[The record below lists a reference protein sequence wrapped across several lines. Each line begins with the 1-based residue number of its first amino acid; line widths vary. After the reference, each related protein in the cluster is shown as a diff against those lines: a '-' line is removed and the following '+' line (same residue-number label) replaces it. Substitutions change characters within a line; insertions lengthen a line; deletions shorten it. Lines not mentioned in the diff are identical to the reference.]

1 VFINNSLYIDLK
13 AGSIRLSLRTTQIAH
28 MNIKDRQNNKLKN
41 LKSHK
46 ALMSVTLVF
55 IFITMVLTW
64 WGLLYIKE
72 RTLQETQDKLS
83 TVLNTTAEAL
93 NFWVSDQ
100 LQRSH
105 NIASDANFALL
116 TAALI
121 KQYKNGG
128 KLLGSSSLQ
137 QIRQFLLTSET
148 AKPDFHII
156 LPNGINLAS
165 QRDVDLESLNVVYRY
180 RPKIFQHIL
189 KGKGQF
195 IPPVPSDIALGEQK
209 IIAGLTV
216 PPTLFMA
223 VPIKSSSGKVIAV
236 FAQRFDPEQSL
247 SRITALG
254 QLGESGVTYAFDE
267 EAQLLTSSRFED
279 KFFDRG
285 FIAINEQTPLALEI
299 RDPGK
304 RLDNFIDISLQH
316 FDKPL
321 TVMAANAIA
330 GFTSSDMA
338 GYRDYRGEWV
348 VGSWT
353 WLKELNIGLT
363 TEIDR
368 EEALGLYNTTRNIVI
383 LIMLT
388 LMLLVAIYLLIV
400 IKTNK
405 KIELSLIK
413 SRDELE
419 DKVNGLTAELLESQS
434 KLIIT
439 KELAD
444 QASHSK
450 SAFLSSMSHEIRT
463 PINGVMGMLGLL
475 LNSSLTPEQ
484 KHKAEVANS
493 SAKSLLNIINDIL
506 DFSKV
511 EAGEVKLENIDFNI
525 EILIDS
531 VVKAM
536 AFSAEEKDI
545 ELILDASKIS
555 NKMVKGDPQRLRQII
570 SNLIGNAIKFT
581 RQGTIIVRLSTTH
594 YKESILTSCSITD
607 TGIGIPADRIDTLF
621 DSFSQVDNSSTR
633 EYSGSGLGL
642 AICKKLI
649 ILMNGDI
656 DVESSL
662 NKGSVFSFNLSFD
675 ISNKKIDLLVHEN
688 IKSKNILIIDDNLIN
703 REIFSAQIKNWGG
716 NIFEAESGA
725 AGIKM
730 CDQFTDSKLDFII
743 IDMQMPH
750 MDGIQFT
757 KIIRANAKYK
767 DIKIIMMTSINQQQ
781 SAAELRAIGLNGWF
795 TKPVSS
801 IDLHNSLLVASAQN
815 TLENTT
821 ESTSELITSA
831 YLQSINIDQNTLN
844 EVNIPQYWPEYCR
857 ILLVE
862 DNVINQVVAEGILET
877 IGLTCDI
884 VQNGSEAL
892 TRLKESSEDNPYTI
906 ILMDCKMPIMDG
918 YEATKRIREGVAGEK
933 YSNITI
939 IALTANAMTG
949 DKENCLEIGMN
960 DYISKPID
968 TNVLLALLKK
978 WIAPAD

>member
-1 VFINNSLYIDLK
+1 MI
-13 AGSIRLSLRTTQIAH
+13 
-28 MNIKDRQNNKLKN
+28 N

-46 ALMSVTLVF
+46 ALMAVTLVF
-55 IFITMVLTW
+55 IFATMVLTW
-64 WGLLYIKE
+64 WGLQHIKE
-72 RTLQETQDKLS
+72 KTLQETQDKLS

-93 NFWVSDQ
+93 NFWASDQ
-100 LQRSH
+100 LQKSH
-105 NIASDANFALL
+105 YIASDANFVVL
-116 TAALI
+116 TTALI

-137 QIRQFLLTSET
+137 QIRQFLLATKT
-148 AKPDFHII
+148 TQPDFHII

-165 QRDVDLESLNVVYRY
+165 QRDVDLESLNVIYRY
-180 RPKIFQHIL
+180 RPQIFQQIL

-195 IPPVPSDIALGEQK
+195 VPPIPSDIALGEQK
-209 IIAGLTV
+209 NIAGLTV

-236 FAQRFDPEQSL
+236 FAERFDPEQSL

-254 QLGESGVTYAFDE
+254 RVGESGETYAFDKD
-267 EAQLLTSSRFED
+267 ALLLTSSRFES

-285 FIAINEQTPLALEI
+285 FISINEQTPLALKI

-316 FDKPL
+316 FDKSL
-321 TVMAANAIA
+321 TVMAVNAIA
-330 GFTSSDMA
+330 GFTSSDMT

-348 VGSWT
+348 LGSWT
-353 WLKELNIGLT
+353 WLNELNMGLT

-368 EEALGLYNTTRNIVI
+368 EEALGLYNTTRNIVV
-383 LIMLT
+383 LIVFI
-388 LMLLVAIYLLIV
+388 LMLLVTTYLLIV

-419 DKVNGLTAELLESQS
+419 EKINERTAELLESQS

-439 KELAD
+439 KQLAE
-444 QASHSK
+444 QASQSK

-475 LNSSLTPEQ
+475 LNSPLTPEQ

-511 EAGEVKLENIDFNI
+511 ETGEIKLENIDFNI
-525 EILIDS
+525 ELLLDS
-531 VVKAM
+531 TVKAM

-555 NKMVKGDPQRLRQII
+555 NKMVKGDPQRIRQVI

-581 RQGTIIVRLSTTH
+581 HQGTIIVRLSTTH

-633 EYSGSGLGL
+633 KYSGTGLGL
-642 AICKKLI
+642 AICKRLI
-649 ILMNGDI
+649 GLMNGDI

-662 NKGSVFSFNLSFD
+662 NKGSVFTFNLSLD

-688 IKSKNILIIDDNLIN
+688 IKSKNILIIDDNPVN
-703 REIFSAQIKNWGG
+703 REIFSAQIKQWGG
-716 NIFEAESGA
+716 NTFEAKSGA

-757 KIIRANAKYK
+757 KIIRANPKYQH
-767 DIKIIMMTSINQQQ
+767 IKIIMMTSINQPQ
-781 SAAELRAIGLNGWF
+781 SPAELRSIGLNGWF
-795 TKPVSS
+795 TKPVSP

-815 TLENTT
+815 TLKNTT
-821 ESTSELITSA
+821 ESTHEITPKLITSA
-831 YLQSINIDQNTLN
+831 YLQSINIDQDSLN
-844 EVNIPQYWPEYCR
+844 EVNMPQHWPEYCR

-862 DNVINQVVAEGILET
+862 DNAINQVVAEGILES

-884 VQNGSEAL
+884 AHNGAEAL
-892 TRLKESSEDNPYTI
+892 TRLKESSEDTPYTI
-906 ILMDCKMPIMDG
+906 ILMDCQMPIMDG
-918 YEATKRIREGVAGEK
+918 YEATKRIREGATGEK

-949 DKENCLEIGMN
+949 DKENCLAVGMN

-978 WIAPAD
+978 WTVPGS

>member
-1 VFINNSLYIDLK
+1 
-13 AGSIRLSLRTTQIAH
+13 
-28 MNIKDRQNNKLKN
+28 MNIKDRQYDKSKN

-46 ALMSVTLVF
+46 MLMVVTLVF

-64 WGLLYIKE
+64 WGLLHIKE
-72 RTLQETQDKLS
+72 NTLQETQDKLS

-93 NFWVSDQ
+93 NFWASDQ

-105 NIASDANFALL
+105 NIASDANFVLL
-116 TAALI
+116 TTALI
-121 KQYKNGG
+121 KQYKKGG

-137 QIRQFLLTSET
+137 QVRQFLLASKTT
-148 AKPDFHII
+148 QPDFHII

-165 QRDVDLESLNVVYRY
+165 QRDIDLESLNVVYRY
-180 RPKIFQHIL
+180 RPQIFQQIL

-195 IPPVPSDIALGEQK
+195 VPPVHSDIALGEQK
-209 IIAGLTV
+209 NIAGLTV

-223 VPIKSSSGKVIAV
+223 VPIKSSNGKVIAV
-236 FAQRFDPEQSL
+236 FAERFDPEQSL

-254 QLGESGVTYAFDE
+254 RVGESGETYAFDKD
-267 EAQLLTSSRFED
+267 AQLLTSSRFED

-304 RLDNFIDISLQH
+304 RLDDFIDISLQH
-316 FDKPL
+316 FNKPL
-321 TVMAANAIA
+321 TVMATNAIA
-330 GFTSSDMA
+330 GFTSSDMT

-348 VGSWT
+348 LGSWT
-353 WLKELNIGLT
+353 WLKQLNVGLT

-383 LIMLT
+383 LIMLM
-388 LMLLVAIYLLIV
+388 LILLVITYLLII

-405 KIELSLIK
+405 KIKLSLIK

-419 DKVNGLTAELLESQS
+419 DKVNKRTAELLESQS

-439 KELAD
+439 KELAE

-475 LNSSLTPEQ
+475 LKSPLTPDQ

-511 EAGEVKLENIDFNI
+511 EAGEIELENIDFNI
-525 EILIDS
+525 ETLLDS
-531 VVKAM
+531 AVKAM
-536 AFSAEEKDI
+536 AFSVEEKDI
-545 ELILDASKIS
+545 ELILDVSKIS

-570 SNLIGNAIKFT
+570 TNLISNSIKFT
-581 RQGTIIVRLSTTH
+581 HQGTIIIRLSTTH
-594 YKESILTSCSITD
+594 YKESILTYCSITD
-607 TGIGIPADRIDTLF
+607 TGIGIPKDRISTLF

-633 EYSGSGLGL
+633 EYSGTGLGL
-642 AICKKLI
+642 AICKRLI
-649 ILMNGDI
+649 GLMNGDI
-656 DVESSL
+656 DVVSSI
-662 NKGSVFSFNLSFD
+662 NKGSIFSFNLSLD
-675 ISNKKIDLLVHEN
+675 MSNKKTDLLVHEN
-688 IKSKNILIIDDNLIN
+688 IKSKNILIVDDNLVN
-703 REIFSAQIKNWGG
+703 REIFSEQIKRWGG
-716 NIFEAESGA
+716 NTFEAESGA

-730 CDQFTDSKLDFII
+730 CDQFNDGKLDFII

-750 MDGIQFT
+750 MDGIEFT
-757 KIIRANAKYK
+757 KIIRANAKFQH
-767 DIKIIMMTSINQQQ
+767 IKIIMMTSINQQQ
-781 SAAELRAIGLNGWF
+781 SPAELQAIGLNGWF
-795 TKPVSS
+795 TKPVSA

-815 TLENTT
+815 TLKNTNET
-821 ESTSELITSA
+821 TPELITSA
-831 YLQSINIDQNTLN
+831 YLQSINIDQDTLN
-844 EVNIPQYWPEYCR
+844 ELNIPQLWPEDYR

-862 DNVINQVVAEGILET
+862 DNAINQVVAEGILET

-884 VQNGSEAL
+884 ANNGAEAL
-892 TRLKESSEDNPYTI
+892 IKLKESPEDNPYTI
-906 ILMDCKMPIMDG
+906 ILMDCQMPIMDG
-918 YEATKRIREGVAGEK
+918 YEATTRIREGVSGEK

-949 DKENCLEIGMN
+949 DKENCLAIGMN

-968 TNVLLALLKK
+968 TNVLLALLRK
-978 WIAPAD
+978 WIASAD